1 MASLFSLELGGNWR
15 CRKEMRST
23 ILKTGKGRKKGGG
36 RVFKDEVDAKWLQM
50 TRGGAE
56 RMFLWALHFRSPH
69 STLFFLNSF
78 GANRRQEQWQE
89 SIERHQLL
97 PQWSSSPDRVFIFSS
112 SQIGIVL
119 AAKKAFSLSRRK
131 FFALIF
137 FSRFWARSPTSACVR
152 ACGAQMMVGAIEKT
166 IYEMRKRKAFK
177 FYVVGAW
184 WFARESESNE
194 NIGANR
200 H

>member
-56 RMFLWALHFRSPH
+56 RMFLWALHFRSPL

-89 SIERHQLL
+89 SIERAA
-97 PQWSSSPDRVFIFSS
+97 PAASPMIIITRSRFHFFIISNWDRSRCQKSF
-112 SQIGIVL
+112 
-119 AAKKAFSLSRRK
+119 FSLSEKVFRADI
-131 FFALIF
+131 FFAFL
-137 FSRFWARSPTSACVR
+137 SPIAHFCLRACVR
-152 ACGAQMMVGAIEKT
+152 AGP
-166 IYEMRKRKAFK
+166 R
-177 FYVVGAW
+177 W
-184 WFARESESNE
+184 WLEP
-194 NIGANR
+194 
-200 H
+200 